1 MHLIRIEKRS
11 LGRLLDGLVNP
22 CKELSPTSST
32 ISCSDVRNLQRKR
45 KRVEHILEELV
56 ENIAAEKEEKRE
68 ERKRR
73 ETKHKEIREKIDK
86 IAREDIRSK
95 WMFKNL

>member
-1 MHLIRIEKRS
+1 MYMI
-11 LGRLLDGLVNP
+11 DLVIVIFT
-22 CKELSPTSST
+22 LSNT
-32 ISCSDVRNLQRKR
+32 DLQRKR